1 MFVTSPDPNRDLP
14 LAELLERRSKTPL
27 QRNSGRSPYSPTTA
41 IAQPDTRLSSWGLD
55 TENLNPLQ
63 PHQASLGRPVSPV
76 APSTALRERDL
87 KALEELFEHEGIEQ
101 VQADILHN
109 LELLSPELC
118 WEEDPFD
125 FLREYL

>member
-1 MFVTSPDPNRDLP
+1 MFVTSPDPNRDLS
-14 LAELLERRSKTPL
+14 LAELLEHSSKTLL
-27 QRNSGRSPYSPTTA
+27 QKNSGRSPHPA
-41 IAQPDTRLSSWGLD
+41 AFAQPDTRLSNWEPG
-55 TENLNPLQ
+55 TENLNSLQ
-63 PHQASLGRPVSPV
+63 PRQASFGGPVSPV